1 MRSDL
6 VYGALKTVQNRYT
19 LCQVASKSTRKFH
32 RPNTRIQETT
42 NEVLTRIATADPQTV
57 IGERETKVAEAQR
70 RAA

>member
-6 VYGALKTVQNRYT
+6 IYSALNTVQNRYT
-19 LCQVASKSTRKFH
+19 LCQVAAKATRKFH

-42 NEVLTRIATADPQTV
+42 NEVLGRIAHTESRDV
-57 IGERETKVAEAQR
+57 MHERQTKVAEPQR